1 MCRKAAGWTIFGS
14 QYLQCWHSVSEHLL
28 LALQIA
34 AVEQSLSA
42 HLKDVRRKL
51 SCSGITY
58 VALIKD
64 THLLEVP
71 EVSSGLKTPLTHLKS
86 QVHNGHVGIFIIWI
100 EIRATLNEIRAT
112 LL

>member
-1 MCRKAAGWTIFGS
+1 MTE
-14 QYLQCWHSVSEHLL
+14 QYP
-28 LALQIA
+28 LALQIV

-51 SCSGITY
+51 NCSGITY

-71 EVSSGLKTPLTHLKS
+71 EVSSGLVSPLARLKN
-86 QVHNGHVGIFIIWI
+86 QPHNGHVGMYTVCIEILAILI
-100 EIRATLNEIRAT
+100 EIRAPLP
-112 LL
+112 

>member
-1 MCRKAAGWTIFGS
+1 MS
-14 QYLQCWHSVSEHLL
+14 EQYP
-28 LALQIA
+28 LALQIL

-51 SCSGITY
+51 NCSGITY

-71 EVSSGLKTPLTHLKS
+71 EVSSGLDSPLARLKN
-86 QVHNGHVGIFIIWI
+86 HPYNGRVDMCPIWI
-100 EIRATLNEIRAT
+100 EIRAILIEIRAT
-112 LL
+112 LV

>member
-1 MCRKAAGWTIFGS
+1 M
-14 QYLQCWHSVSEHLL
+14 SEHFP

-34 AVEQSLSA
+34 TVEQSLSA

-51 SCSGITY
+51 NCSGITY

-71 EVSSGLKTPLTHLKS
+71 EVSSGVNTPLAHLKYQLHS
-86 QVHNGHVGIFIIWI
+86 GHVGM
-100 EIRATLNEIRAT
+100 
-112 LL
+112 